1 MSSKTTSQR
10 TSAFLLALALALPV
24 SAAAQAGET
33 RTYGKPLRGVKPTPL
48 ADVLAS
54 PEDGRTVRLEGT
66 IAAVCRRKGCWM
78 ELRQGESA
86 VHVTFEGYSFFL
98 PKDAAGSDAVLEGK
112 VVVKAPDTDDVKHLK
127 GEGAGEAAAA
137 TVSIEASGVELRKGQ

>member
-1 MSSKTTSQR
+1 MRSKWTSKR
-10 TSAFLLALALALPV
+10 TAFLLALAV
-24 SAAAQAGET
+24 SAAAEAGET
-33 RTYGKPLRGVKPTPL
+33 RTYGKPLRGLKPTPL

-54 PEDGRTVRLEGT
+54 PEDGRAVRLEGT

-98 PKDAAGSDAVLEGK
+98 PKDAAGSDVVLEGK
-112 VVVKAPDTDDVKHLK
+112 VVVKAPDPDDVKHLK
-127 GEGAGEAAAA
+127 GEGAGDAAAA
-137 TVSIEASGVELRKGQ
+137 RVSIEASGVEIRKGR

>member
-1 MSSKTTSQR
+1 MRSKR
-10 TSAFLLALALALPV
+10 TSKRTLAVLLALAV
-24 SAAAQAGET
+24 SAAAEAGET
-33 RTYGKPLRGVKPTPL
+33 RTYGKPLRGLKPTPL

-54 PEDGRTVRLEGT
+54 PEEGGTVRLEGT

-98 PKDAAGSDAVLEGK
+98 PRDAAGDAVLEGK
-112 VVVKAPDTDDVKHLK
+112 VVVKPRDADEVDHLK
-127 GEGAGEAAAA
+127 GEGAGDAAAA
-137 TVSIEASGVELRKGQ
+137 RVSIEASGVELRKGR

>member
-1 MSSKTTSQR
+1 M
-10 TSAFLLALALALPV
+10 
-24 SAAAQAGET
+24 SAASDAGEKQ
-33 RTYGKPLRGVKPTPL
+33 TYGKPLRGLKPTPL

-54 PEDGRTVRLEGT
+54 PEAGRPVRLEGT

-98 PKDAAGSDAVLEGK
+98 PKDAAGSDVVLEGK
-112 VVVKAPDTDDVKHLK
+112 VIVKAPDPDDVKHLK
-127 GEGAGEAAAA
+127 GEGAGDAAAA
-137 TVSIEASGVELRKGQ
+137 RISIEASGVELRKAR